1 MKDRGGAG
9 VMEDMLQVEAKA
21 TEVEMHKRA
30 EKIMKQEN
38 SSLAVCCL
46 ISSSIN
52 YKGNASLDL
61 EF

>member
-1 MKDRGGAG
+1 
-9 VMEDMLQVEAKA
+9 MEDMLQVEAKA